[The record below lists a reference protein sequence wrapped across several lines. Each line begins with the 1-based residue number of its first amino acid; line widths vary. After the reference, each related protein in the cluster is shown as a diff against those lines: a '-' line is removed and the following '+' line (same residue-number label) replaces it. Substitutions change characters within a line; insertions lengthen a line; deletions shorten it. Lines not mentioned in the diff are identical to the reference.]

1 MKVTSTE
8 FRKNLFQ
15 LVERVIQGELVEI
28 VHKGRRIRLVP
39 EDEASKLSRLIPH
52 DTIPGT
58 LEDLERGQ
66 QELDQEMRTSFET
79 KWSEKI

>member
-1 MKVTSTE
+1 MKVSSSE

-28 VHKGRRIRLVP
+28 LHKGRIIRLVP
-39 EDEASKLSRLIPH
+39 DEKASKLSRLIAH
-52 DTIPGT
+52 DTINGS

-66 QELDQEMRTSFET
+66 QELDNEMRPERKFFP
-79 KWSEKI
+79 I